1 MPPHFEWILFPLITW
16 FKFLQKEIEDVKIYE
31 QQADN
36 IKRDFYLDVYT
47 ILNRI

>member
-1 MPPHFEWILFPLITW
+1 MIYKHLPQLKIVVDVNLKKYRNIPLFW
-16 FKFLQKEIEDVKIYE
+16 
-31 QQADN
+31 N